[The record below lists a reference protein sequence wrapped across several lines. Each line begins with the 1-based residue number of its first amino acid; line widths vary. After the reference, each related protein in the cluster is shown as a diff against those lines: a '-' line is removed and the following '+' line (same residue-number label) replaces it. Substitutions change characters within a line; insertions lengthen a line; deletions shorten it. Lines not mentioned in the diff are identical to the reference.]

1 MKVLLLQN
9 VKGLGKA
16 GEVKEVA
23 DGYARNF
30 LIPRGMAV
38 PATPSNLRKA
48 EHQKR
53 IEEEKMKR
61 LAEDAQALAEA
72 ISKLTLTFRVKA
84 GQEGK
89 LFGSVTN
96 ADIALALEKELGH
109 AFDKRKIELEEPIKH
124 LGTYSVP
131 IRLLPD
137 LIPQVRVVV
146 EQEE

>member
-1 MKVLLLQN
+1 MKILLLQN

-16 GEVKEVA
+16 GDVREVA
-23 DGYARNF
+23 DGYARNY

-72 ISKLTLTFRVKA
+72 IS
-84 GQEGK
+84 
-89 LFGSVTN
+89 N
-96 ADIALALEKELGH
+96 
-109 AFDKRKIELEEPIKH
+109 
-124 LGTYSVP
+124 
-131 IRLLPD
+131 
-137 LIPQVRVVV
+137 
-146 EQEE
+146 

>member
-1 MKVLLLQN
+1 MKILLLQN

-16 GEVKEVA
+16 GDVREVA
-23 DGYARNF
+23 DGYARNY

-72 ISKLTLTFRVKA
+72 ISNLTLTFRVKA
-84 GQEGK
+84 GEKDK
-89 LFGSVTN
+89 LFGSITN
-96 ADIALALEKELGH
+96 ADIALALERELGRPFNKH
-109 AFDKRKIELEEPIKH
+109 KIELEEPIKQ
-124 LGTYSVP
+124 LGMYNVP
-131 IRLLPD
+131 IKLMPGLVSE
-137 LIPQVRVVV
+137 VRVVV
-146 EQEE
+146 EREG